1 MAVKKATAKAEPTK
15 TAQKFPLEVLL
26 KAKIFA
32 NRKDA
37 LGAVIKQGETL
48 TIDEA
53 KTRLENFLKGEV
65 K

>member
-1 MAVKKATAKAEPTK
+1 MAVKKATVKVEPTK
-15 TAQKFPLEVLL
+15 TVQKFPLEVLL

>member
-1 MAVKKATAKAEPTK
+1 MATNKK
-15 TAQKFPLEVLL
+15 TADVAKETTETVFQKEELL
-26 KAKIFA
+26 KAKVFA

-48 TIDEA
+48 TVDEA
-53 KTRLENFLKGEV
+53 KTRLENFLKDEV